1 MAGRFRR
8 KIVFAFTLSTVAAS
22 AAVLAGAPAGAAVS
36 PTRTASQTAT
46 MTAGGASAT
55 NSLSKVD
62 LSTQAR
68 QQSIAAKPYLG
79 WSSWSLESTNYP
91 GVNPTGG
98 ASWLTE
104 QHVLQQADVM
114 AKTLKS
120 HGYQYVNI
128 DAGWS
133 NNSSGGCCSFTS
145 DPYGRP
151 LPNPATFPD
160 GIKYVANYV
169 HAKGLK
175 LGIYLTAGLDPG
187 AYNGGNTPIYGAAG
201 CHTSDL
207 VYSDLRKTNG
217 WTNSYKI
224 NYVSPCAQAYIN
236 SIADELAGWGVDFLK
251 LDGVGPGS
259 FQGGPNYD
267 NTPDVAAWSAAL
279 GQSGRPIQFVIS
291 WALAHPQEPIW
302 QEYTNG
308 WRIDTDVEC
317 YCNTLVAW
325 NNSIKQRW
333 DDVVQWIPDA
343 GPGHWNNLDSLD
355 VGNGQ
360 MDGITDVE
368 RQSYMTLWAIESA
381 PLYTGDDLTK
391 LDAYGLSLLTNDEV
405 IAVDQAGNP
414 AKPVSQSSDQQV
426 WYARNADGSYT
437 VALFNLGAS
446 AATVTANWDDLGITG
461 PASVRD
467 LWSHSALGTS
477 NGSVSASLVSHGSR
491 LLRITP
497 ANAGRTP
504 TVPTNL
510 HGTADTGTTM
520 SLAWDA
526 SAGAASY
533 DVYING
539 AKRISVTGTS
549 ATVAGLTPATGYQ
562 FSVVAKAAN
571 GRTSPPSKALSLT
584 LPAGE
589 SGRTTYEAEASGNT
603 LGGGAT
609 VYGCSGCSG
618 GAKVGYIGGGGYL
631 VFNNVTAPVAG
642 TYLVTVGYVD
652 GDSSRVA
659 IVTVNGAPFQL
670 PLSGTNDNNW
680 DVAQTVTIPVQLAA
694 GANTIQF
701 GNPNGY
707 VSDID
712 KIVL

>member
-1 MAGRFRR
+1 MAGRLRR
-8 KIVFAFTLSTVAAS
+8 TIVLTLTLPTVAAS
-22 AAVLAGAPAGAAVS
+22 AAVLAGAPAGAAAA
-36 PTRTASQTAT
+36 PALAAGRAAASQ
-46 MTAGGASAT
+46 SAT
-55 NSLSKVD
+55 TTGAGTLAAVD
-62 LSTQAR
+62 ASTRAR
-68 QQSIAAKPYLG
+68 QQATAAKPYMG

-114 AKTLKS
+114 AATLKS
-120 HGYQYVNI
+120 HGYEYVNI
-128 DAGWS
+128 DAGWA
-133 NNSSGGCCSFTS
+133 NSSQSCCSFAS

-151 LPNPATFPD
+151 VADPVTFPD
-160 GIKYVANYV
+160 GIKYIADYV

-175 LGIYLTAGLDPG
+175 LGLYLAVGLQPD
-187 AYNGGNTPIYGAAG
+187 AYNSGKTPIYGTTN
-201 CHTSDL
+201 CHTSDI
-207 VYSDLRKTNG
+207 VYPDLRMTNG
-217 WTNSYKI
+217 WTSAYKI
-224 NYVSPCAQAYIN
+224 DYASPCAQAYIN
-236 SIADELAGWGVDFLK
+236 SVADELAGWGVDFLK

-267 NTPDVAAWSAAL
+267 NTSDVAAWSAAL
-279 GQSGRPIQFVIS
+279 GQTGRPIQFVIS
-291 WALAHPQEPIW
+291 WALAHQQAPVW

-317 YCNTLVAW
+317 YCGTLVTW
-325 NNSIKQRW
+325 NNSVKGRW

-368 RQSYMTLWAIESA
+368 RQSYMTLWAIEGA
-381 PLYTGDDLTK
+381 PLYSGDDLTK
-391 LDAYGLSLLTNDEV
+391 LDSYGLSLLTNDEV

-414 AKPVSQSSDQQV
+414 AKPVSQTSDQQV

-437 VALFNLGAS
+437 VGLFNLGAS
-446 AATVTANWDDLGITG
+446 TATVTANWNDLGITG
-461 PASVRD
+461 PASIRD
-467 LWSHSALGTS
+467 LWSHAGLGSST
-477 NGSVSASLVSHGSR
+477 GSFSASLPSHGSR

-504 TVPTNL
+504 TMPVNL
-510 HGTADTGTTM
+510 HGTSDTGTTM

-526 SAGAASY
+526 SVGAASY
-533 DVYING
+533 DVYVNG
-539 AKRISVTGTS
+539 AKRVSVTGTS
-549 ATVAGLTPATGYQ
+549 ATVAGLAPATGYQ
-562 FSVVAKAAN
+562 FSVVAKTAG
-571 GRTSPPSKALSLT
+571 GRTSPTSKALSLT
-584 LPAGE
+584 TPAAE
-589 SGRTTYEAEASGNT
+589 SGPVTYEAEAAGNT

-618 GAKVGYIGGGGYL
+618 GAKVGYIGGSGYL
-631 VFNNVTAPVAG
+631 VFNDISVPVAG

-652 GDSSRVA
+652 GDSSRTA
-659 IVTVNGAPFQL
+659 IVTVDGTPFEL

-680 DVAQTVTIPVQLAA
+680 DTAQTVTIPVQLSA
-694 GANTIQF
+694 GANSIQF

-712 KIVL
+712 KIAL